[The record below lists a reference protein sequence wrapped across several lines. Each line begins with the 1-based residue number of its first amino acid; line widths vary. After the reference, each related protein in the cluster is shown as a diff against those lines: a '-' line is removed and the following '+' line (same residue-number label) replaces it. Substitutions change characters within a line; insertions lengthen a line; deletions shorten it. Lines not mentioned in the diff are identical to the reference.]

1 MKAAGRKS
9 PGGPVVGD
17 ERRGQR
23 EKEAGGRVGAQR
35 YTAEKFL
42 VVGSS

>member
-17 ERRGQR
+17 ESRGQR
-23 EKEAGGRVGAQR
+23 EKEAGGAQR